1 MGQPQGASTSGKV
14 CAMKSGGWRNS
25 LTAPQSH
32 AELDSLWGRAFN
44 IIIAGRAAGTPTHV
58 SHACIRRLPA
68 VSLRDRVKVGR
79 GNLYAH
85 VERAGAKAT
94 YWKMKGGIM
103 LRRHWLQ
110 AFVVAAVVGLLA
122 AFLTIR

>member
-44 IIIAGRAAGTPTHV
+44 IVIAGRAAGTPTHI
-58 SHACIRRLPA
+58 SHAGIRRLPA

-85 VERAGAKAT
+85 VERAAPQGSGYLIKYASASCSSCP
-94 YWKMKGGIM
+94 G
-103 LRRHWLQ
+103 
-110 AFVVAAVVGLLA
+110 VV
-122 AFLTIR
+122 

>member
-1 MGQPQGASTSGKV
+1 
-14 CAMKSGGWRNS
+14 MKSGGWRNS

-44 IIIAGRAAGTPTHV
+44 IVIAGRAAGTPTHI
-58 SHACIRRLPA
+58 SHAGIRRLPA

-85 VERAGAKAT
+85 VERAGL
-94 YWKMKGGIM
+94 KGHSLSSAYGSNRAF
-103 LRRHWLQ
+103 RRIWHDLNPLI
-110 AFVVAAVVGLLA
+110 FMHFHVVLYGNQHE
-122 AFLTIR
+122 I